1 MTALYLVF
9 SVLAGLGFY
18 LGTRHQRLWA
28 AAQSQHSRWRGLAW
42 LCSAIATTCA
52 IVAMGPW
59 AGVFS
64 ALTAVMLVM
73 VLLPYLDAW
82 CDLRRANTVSVKVP
96 VKATEGSRDV
106 G

>member
-1 MTALYLVF
+1 MTVLYLIF
-9 SVLAGLGFY
+9 STLAGLGFY
-18 LGTRHQRLWA
+18 LGTRHQRLWL

-42 LCSAIATTCA
+42 LSSAIATACA
-52 IVAMGPW
+52 VVAMGLW

-73 VLLPYLDAW
+73 VVLPYLDAW
-82 CDLRRANTVSVKVP
+82 RELRRANPAPVTVPSKQP
-96 VKATEGSRDV
+96 EGSRDV

>member
-1 MTALYLVF
+1 MTALYLIF

-28 AAQSQHSRWRGLAW
+28 AAQSQHARWRGLAW

-52 IVAMGPW
+52 VVAMGLW

-73 VLLPYLDAW
+73 VALPYLDAW
-82 CDLRRANTVSVKVP
+82 RDLRRANPAPVAVP
-96 VKATEGSRDV
+96 VQATEDSRDV